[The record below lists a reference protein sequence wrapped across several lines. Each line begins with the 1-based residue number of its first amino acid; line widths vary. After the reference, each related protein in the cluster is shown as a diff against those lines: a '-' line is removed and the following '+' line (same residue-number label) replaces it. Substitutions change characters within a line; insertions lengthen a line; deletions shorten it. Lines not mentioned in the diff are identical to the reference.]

1 MLDLHG
7 VSIVPLVSY
16 GRSGSTVF
24 MKALK
29 ALGCS
34 VHGGAPYEDRTCQMA
49 LLSHLAGLG
58 GLSSIHDSALSV
70 GDVLAKNAF
79 FNSHLISVG
88 SSPFVEFFPHFS
100 AFAKQLAETG
110 TSLIAEKFIGVDLL
124 QASVGFLPNG
134 QLRPILLQR
143 DPRDIFLS
151 VKGFNAKRGY
161 RSFNDVG
168 DDEMLFRI
176 ICAFARQLQVISSNL
191 ESCLV
196 FYEDLVKSPSVVID
210 SIARFLGVESSA
222 DLIAETVSAIQPR
235 SESDLQHM
243 TSNSISSTVK
253 RWETQA
259 SPEYRAIFEKHDDK
273 LSSISRYV

>member
-110 TSLIAEKFIGVDLL
+110 T
-124 QASVGFLPNG
+124 
-134 QLRPILLQR
+134 
-143 DPRDIFLS
+143 
-151 VKGFNAKRGY
+151 
-161 RSFNDVG
+161 
-168 DDEMLFRI
+168 
-176 ICAFARQLQVISSNL
+176 
-191 ESCLV
+191 
-196 FYEDLVKSPSVVID
+196 
-210 SIARFLGVESSA
+210 
-222 DLIAETVSAIQPR
+222 
-235 SESDLQHM
+235 
-243 TSNSISSTVK
+243 
-253 RWETQA
+253 
-259 SPEYRAIFEKHDDK
+259 
-273 LSSISRYV
+273 